1 MSLQESLNAVTATG
15 HLMMDLLTF
24 ASQWEWNVIGQ
35 HTRDALQHLKTQGS
49 DTAIQSMTI
58 PKWSP
63 SCINYD
69 RLAQ

>member
-1 MSLQESLNAVTATG
+1 
-15 HLMMDLLTF
+15 MMDLLTF